1 MEASPALENP
11 PSNSE
16 VYYWPWRIGRG
27 LLGSQRGEHLC
38 VSSVILI
45 PCLFLATFIMCLL
58 GTRYEHLAELAEFM
72 LNYTLIVS
80 RQSAPP
86 TKT

>member
-1 MEASPALENP
+1 METSPATET
-11 PSNSE
+11 SHRQGGIT
-16 VYYWPWRIGRG
+16 YWPWRIGAN

-38 VSSVILI
+38 VSVVLI

-72 LNYTLIVS
+72 LNYTLIIS